1 MTLSL
6 KWARRRALL
15 EAADDVAQRALTF
28 FRRGCTWIATRHLPG
43 GGHAMVLV
51 GNDRDV
57 HRAGALRGRARL
69 GENQRLELGSCPRRL
84 VRHDPLLARNV
95 AALERVIGESAAL
108 RFSALHVLQRS
119 RARSLSSCH
128 ATRFPG
134 AVAFAAR
141 CARTSGAGHQLR
153 TTCAAQPDGARPP
166 GVWASESGPR
176 AAPASG
182 RPCAR
187 AG

>member
-1 MTLSL
+1 WSPWHDLLWFASCRRCRCGLLRDIKLLRWRAKRAASAATL
-6 KWARRRALL
+6 KC
-15 EAADDVAQRALTF
+15 ALTL
-28 FRRGCTWIATRHLPG
+28 FRRGCNWVATRHLPAG
-43 GGHAMVLV
+43 RHAMVVV
-51 GNDRDV
+51 GHDRDV
-57 HRAGALRGRARL
+57 PRAGALRGRARL

-141 CARTSGAGHQLR
+141 
-153 TTCAAQPDGARPP
+153 
-166 GVWASESGPR
+166 
-176 AAPASG
+176 
-182 RPCAR
+182 
-187 AG
+187 